1 MHDLIHEP
9 VLSTRDRTTLRRVTL
24 PGLLAELSTGTCIDF
39 PRVRPHQHHPWA
51 MFLAQVAAHAMRRA
65 KLTTLPQ
72 DEEAWRAAL
81 LALTDGSSEPWSLV
95 VDDLSKPALLQ
106 PPVPEGTLLKRAK
119 DGKKPE
125 AWNVVETADSLD
137 VLVTSK
143 RHDIKSELV
152 DADEAEFWTYALVTL
167 QTTQG
172 YPHPGQ
178 NGVARMNGG
187 YGNRPRF
194 GLSASLDA
202 ATCFQRDVQVL
213 LSSWAEVKTNFGYVD
228 DGVALVW
235 LEPWDGKTSLSLKM
249 LAPHFVEVCQRVRLQ
264 ASGGALV
271 ARVTTSE
278 VRRCAPEVEKGDLG
292 DPWIPIKK
300 ADPPSAFTVGPSG
313 FEYRKLVELL
323 FSGDYQLAKAQ
334 ERRDGDAAE
343 MWLLTAGM
351 ARGQS
356 KTDGLHERRLRMT
369 KKVTAFFAQQQS
381 RDRIAARA
389 SSWVQ
394 SADTVRSKVLYP
406 ALKQL
411 AAGFE
416 VGNDKFF
423 GRVDESFFEVLFA
436 TIDDT
441 DDAATLHWQTTLLD
455 LADSELT
462 TAIDRLPTANARF
475 YSVLSAARGMF
486 AGLAR
491 KHLPDAWNARHA
503 MKEPTTDEGTNTTSG
518 GEA

>member
-24 PGLLAELSTGTCIDF
+24 PGLLAELSTGACIDF

-65 KLTTLPQ
+65 KLAELPQ
-72 DEEAWRAAL
+72 DEESWRAAL

-106 PPVPEGTLLKRAK
+106 PPVPEGALLKPAK
-119 DGKKPE
+119 DGKKQAE
-125 AWNVVETADSLD
+125 WSTTHSADGID
-137 VLVTSK
+137 MLVTSK
-143 RHDIKSELV
+143 RHDVKDELI
-152 DADEAEFWTYALVTL
+152 AGDEPELWLYALVAL
-167 QTTQG
+167 QTMQG
-172 YPHPGQ
+172 FPGR
-178 NGVARMNGG
+178 GYYGIARMNGG
-187 YGNRPRF
+187 YGNRPRV
-194 GLSASLDA
+194 GLAASLETSA
-202 ATCFQRDVQVL
+202 CFQRDVQVL
-213 LSSWAEVKTNFGYVD
+213 LSSWDKVAASFGYSES
-228 DGVALVW
+228 GVALVW
-235 LEPWDGKTSLSLKM
+235 REPWDGKTSLPLNK
-249 LAPHFVEVCQRVRLQ
+249 LAPHFIEVCQRVRLQ
-264 ASGGALV
+264 THGGVLM

-278 VRRCAPEVEKGDLG
+278 AGRCAPEVEKGDLG

-300 ADPPSAFTVGPSG
+300 DDPPSAFTVGPSG

-323 FSGDYQLAKAQ
+323 FSGEYQLAKAQ
-334 ERRDGDAAE
+334 ERRDDDAPE

-351 ARGQS
+351 ARGQG
-356 KTDGLHERRLRMT
+356 KTEGLHERRLRMT
-369 KKVTAFFAQQQS
+369 KKVTAFFGQQQS

-389 SSWVQ
+389 NSWVQ

-416 VGNDKFF
+416 VGNDNFF
-423 GRVDESFFEVLFA
+423 SRVDESFFEVLFD
-436 TIDDT
+436 TIDNT
-441 DDAATLHWQTTLLD
+441 DDDATLQWQTKLLD

-462 TAIDRLPTANARF
+462 AAIDRLPTANARF

-503 MKEPTTDEGTNTTSG
+503 TKEPTTTDEGTTSG